1 MRYLCSV
8 RVSRRRLRIV
18 SSAALAATL
27 LILVTTT
34 SLARA
39 QSATECGSSP
49 YDCAVAQVQRQD
61 FATAIRTLQPILAQ
75 TPKDLRVL
83 NLLGIALTGAGRPE
97 DANAR
102 FREALALNPR
112 FVPALKNLAVNEYTL
127 GRHADAQH
135 HFQAVLELAPDDEI
149 AHVHLGEIE
158 FERKQYR
165 AALAHYEKSAARVA
179 QNPRWILHHATCLLD
194 QNLKPD
200 AIALLDRLPAG
211 DGAAR
216 FDAAV
221 VLGRYGAH
229 PEAARFFEAARRSGY
244 KDAYAAG
251 YNQTLMLIEAED
263 YDAAI
268 RVAGELFA
276 QGFKPA
282 ELYNL
287 VSRAYARVDRIKDAY
302 DALREATRLEP
313 AVAEHYIDMAMLC
326 LEHENYDLGL
336 EIVDVGLKH
345 RPDSS
350 MLYLQRGVVLAM
362 KGAVEQ
368 AEQEFSRASQAAPND
383 PAPYVA
389 LAMVW
394 MQRGQTPRAVELLR
408 TRARASSAQS
418 VIHYALGI
426 ALLRSGAAPD
436 DEIGTEALEAFR
448 AAVRLQPAFA
458 QAQSELGKLLLRRGD
473 VTGAIAHLERATALE
488 PENTSPAYV
497 LSQAY
502 RRSGQTARAQELL
515 ARVSRLNAQERGDDP
530 DPDLRRAVFRIVREG
545 ARVSPTAPA
554 GAAEAGDHKSPEL
567 SAAGRSKESVSAS
580 TTAAA
585 ACAAAGDL
593 DGAISRLREAVDA
606 TPASAE
612 ARSQLA
618 VTLWNRYQRAG
629 GRRDRKDL
637 DDAVTVLLPAVEQ
650 DAGEPQFRLVLGQL
664 YAEQQ
669 NFAPAV
675 EHLERAA
682 SLAPEN
688 PEYPYNL
695 GLALRLRGDLDAAEA
710 QFRAALAKD
719 SNHALARRSLGLVLR
734 QKGNTAGA
742 ASELRRA
749 VAQAPDDA
757 QAHYLLGSV
766 LLKLAETVNA
776 IVELRE
782 AARLDPSLT
791 EARVMLAQAL
801 ARQGQKEEA
810 RQEQAAV
817 ERINSEK
824 AALGRTL
831 VLLDSSGALLAKGD
845 VAGAIAQRRE
855 AVAASVGFAEA
866 HYELGVA
873 LVAAEGSRAEAE
885 AAFRQAIA
893 LDERH
898 ARAHAALAT
907 LLASRGDESGA
918 HAARMRAAEL
928 APCSLA
934 SR

>member
-1 MRYLCSV
+1 M
-8 RVSRRRLRIV
+8 
-18 SSAALAATL
+18 
-27 LILVTTT
+27 
-34 SLARA
+34 
-39 QSATECGSSP
+39 
-49 YDCAVAQVQRQD
+49 
-61 FATAIRTLQPILAQ
+61 
-75 TPKDLRVL
+75 PKDLRVL

-102 FREALALNPR
+102 FREALAIDPR

-127 GRHADAQH
+127 GRQADAQH

-149 AHVHLGEIE
+149 AHVHLGEIQ
-158 FERKQYR
+158 FERTQYR
-165 AALAHYEKSAARVA
+165 AALAHYEKSSARVA
-179 QNPRWILHHATCLLD
+179 QNPRWMLHHATCLLE
-194 QNLKPD
+194 QGRRPD
-200 AIALLDRLPAG
+200 AIGLLDRLPAG
-211 DGAAR
+211 DGAR
-216 FDAAV
+216 FDAGV
-221 VLGRYGAH
+221 MLGRYGAH
-229 PEAARFFEAARRSGY
+229 AEAARFFEAARRSGY

-268 RVAGELFA
+268 RAAGELFA

-313 AVAEHYIDMAMLC
+313 GVAEHYIDMAMLC

-368 AEQEFSRASQAAPND
+368 AEQEFSRASQAAPDD

-394 MQRGQTPRAVELLR
+394 MQRGRTPRAVELLR
-408 TRARASSAQS
+408 SRARALSSQP

-448 AAVRLQPAFA
+448 AAVRLQPSFA
-458 QAQSELGKLLLRRGD
+458 QAQSELGKLLLKRGD

-545 ARVSPTAPA
+545 ARVSPAATAGPA
-554 GAAEAGDHKSPEL
+554 EVGDHKSLGLP
-567 SAAGRSKESVSAS
+567 ATGGSKESVSGS
-580 TTAAA
+580 MTAAT

-593 DGAISRLREAVDA
+593 DGAIVRLREAVNA

-612 ARSQLA
+612 ARYQLA

-637 DDAVTVLLPAVEQ
+637 DDAVTVLVPAVEQ
-650 DAGEPQFRLVLGQL
+650 DAGQPQFRLVLGQL

-682 SLAPEN
+682 ALARDN

-695 GLALRLRGDLDAAEA
+695 GLALRLRGDVDAAEV
-710 QFRAALAKD
+710 QFRSALAKD
-719 SNHALARRSLGLVLR
+719 PDHALARRSLGLVLR
-734 QKGNTAGA
+734 QKGDTAGA
-742 ASELRRA
+742 ANELRRA
-749 VAQAPDDA
+749 VAQAPGDA

-766 LLKLAETVNA
+766 LLKLAEAANA

-831 VLLDSSGALLAKGD
+831 VLLDSSAALLAKGD

-855 AVAASVGFAEA
+855 AVASSSRFADA

-873 LVAAEGSRAEAE
+873 LAAAEGSRAEAE
-885 AAFRQAIA
+885 AAFRQAIV

-907 LLASRGDESGA
+907 LLASRGDEAGA
-918 HAARMRAAEL
+918 HAARARAAEL

-934 SR
+934 GR